1 MNKNKDLKTFKD
13 SKGRKYKIQYVHS
26 FDGIAILSQQSN
38 GKYKQLDANKGK
50 GKRLLDRYASDVL

>member
-1 MNKNKDLKTFKD
+1 MSKNKDLKTFKD
-13 SKGRKYKIQYVHS
+13 SKGRKYKVQYIYS
-26 FDGIAILSQQSN
+26 LGGFAILSQQSN